1 MTLLKIIK
9 GGLNKFS
16 ATLEIY
22 LAKTKTSCL
31 SDVEI
36 QILSNNALT
45 MSRVS
50 YSSLK
55 LSGRLMRDL
64 RLKFHTYSI

>member
-9 GGLNKFS
+9 GGWNKFS

-22 LAKTKTSCL
+22 LAKTKTCCL

-36 QILSNNALT
+36 QILTNNALT
-45 MSRVS
+45 MSEYRIIS
-50 YSSLK
+50 
-55 LSGRLMRDL
+55 RRF
-64 RLKFHTYSI
+64 RNA